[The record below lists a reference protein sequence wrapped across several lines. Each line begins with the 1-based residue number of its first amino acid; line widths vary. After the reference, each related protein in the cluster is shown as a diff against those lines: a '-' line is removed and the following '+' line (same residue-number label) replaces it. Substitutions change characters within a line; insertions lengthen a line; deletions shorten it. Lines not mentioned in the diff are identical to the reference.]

1 MSDPPSASREGPA
14 DDRRPEGLQMPM
26 RRREMVALS
35 AGALASAAL
44 YACGADGD
52 GAARS
57 AVEGTTTTPD
67 CVLTPEQEEGPFYI
81 DLAQV
86 RPDIVENRPGVPLAL
101 ALSVVDADT
110 CEPIRDAAVDV
121 WHCDALGVYSGEPSE
136 GSEGETYLRGVQL
149 TDANGL
155 AEFATIYP
163 GQYPGRTTHI
173 HVKVHIDGRQSDG
186 TYSGGHVSHTGQLF
200 TSDRRDAEI
209 FALAPYDRNA
219 AQITPRDRDGVFRYQ
234 GGSSSVLA
242 LAAAGSS
249 LRRDGLTGR
258 ATLGVDPSAIQPTT
272 QAGRR
277 VEAVQTRRPTTQ

>member
-1 MSDPPSASREGPA
+1 MSGIQGPI
-14 DDRRPEGLQMPM
+14 

-35 AGALASAAL
+35 AGTLASAVL
-44 YACGADGD
+44 YACGADRD
-52 GAARS
+52 EADRSTPEGAA
-57 AVEGTTTTPD
+57 ATPD

-86 RPDIVENRPGVPLAL
+86 RQDIVEDRPGVPLAL
-101 ALSVVDADT
+101 ALTVVDSNT
-110 CEPIRDAAVDV
+110 CEPIRDAAVDL

-149 TDANGL
+149 TDGSGL

-173 HVKVHIDGRQSDG
+173 HVKVHIGGGLSDG

-200 TSDRRDAEI
+200 TSDRRDAEV
-209 FALAPYDRNA
+209 FALPPYNRNTA
-219 AQITPRDRDGVFRYQ
+219 EITSRSADGIFRNQ

-242 LAAAGSS
+242 LARAGDDPA
-249 LRRDGLTGR
+249 RDGFTAR
-258 ATLGVDPSAIQPTT
+258 ATLGVDPGA
-272 QAGRR
+272 
-277 VEAVQTRRPTTQ
+277 